1 MNNYPPPDP
10 RRSSISFDEWIAI
23 FIALGTIGTILV
35 VSLVPKGRAWNF
47 LSGLATGETTS
58 QPIFTVRE
66 NPLAIFSP
74 TEKAGEREIGDRASS
89 QRTTTDESAV
99 KSPQQQQTVIKSA
112 ETQTTPILVKPA
124 TSTEAEEL
132 SKDTLTPETTTLETD
147 PPIAPGTVT
156 PAVETVDPE
165 QTTVE
170 EPQLTTPSPELSS
183 EPEAETVTEPRF
195 EDVSPDYW
203 AYPYIEELADRG
215 IISGVSAESFQ
226 PNRPITRQEFA
237 FILENAFENQP
248 ILKESNFEDV
258 DAEVLSRLQ
267 QQGISQTNGFL
278 SGYPG
283 NRFLPN
289 EDISKL
295 HVLVAL
301 ASGLNLTPTGDP
313 NNVLQVYQDA
323 TQIPDYAREKLAATT
338 EAGIVVNYP
347 NPQQLEPNRPATRAE
362 VAALIYKSLV
372 SQGKARQINSQD

>member
-112 ETQTTPILVKPA
+112 ETQTQTNPIL
-124 TSTEAEEL
+124 EE
-132 SKDTLTPETTTLETD
+132 TLTPETTTLETD
-147 PPIAPGTVT
+147 PPIAPDAVT
-156 PAVETVDPE
+156 PAAETVDPE
-165 QTTVE
+165 ETTVE
-170 EPQLTTPSPELSS
+170 KPQLTTPSPELSS

-347 NPQQLEPNRPATRAE
+347 NPPQLEPNRPATRAE